1 MGGLLCSPVY
11 ETPSVRV
18 LQGRSAEP
26 HAGEGAEQHV
36 GSVDGK
42 EREPCQLL
50 VYVMVV
56 EIGMVDGQV
65 PLYRHGTDNAEA
77 RESKEEEDEGAVLTQ
92 RRSTWPAVLQVSG
105 NSDRT
110 HQAGPQE
117 IGDCQP
123 ADQGVES
130 GLLLLLPGLAEHH
143 DGYEVAHHAEDEHDG
158 GDGGGLPTLGP
169 AGGPVGRAVRR
180 WHDGGVEGHDAH
192 DAAGES
198 SDGRQERVR
207 KERQGKG
214 GEGVV

>member
-1 MGGLLCSPVY
+1 MDGLLCSPVY

-18 LQGRSAEP
+18 LQCRFAEP

-42 EREPCQLL
+42 KREPCQLL
-50 VYVMVV
+50 VYIMVV

-92 RRSTWPAVLQVSG
+92 CWSSWPAILQVSG
-105 NSDRT
+105 DSDRT

-117 IGDCQP
+117 ISDCQP
-123 ADQGVES
+123 ADQCVES

-143 DGYEVAHHAEDEHDG
+143 DGYEVAHHTKDEHDG
-158 GDGGGLPTLGP
+158 GDGGGLPALGP
-169 AGGPVGRAVRR
+169 AGSPVGGAVCR

-192 DAAGES
+192 AAAGES
-198 SDGRQERVR
+198 SEGESGSE
-207 KERQGKG
+207 KERQSKE